1 MASKKS
7 HKKSKSNENQNQN
20 QNQNENTQPNFNNI
34 DMSQLSSM
42 LNNIDMSKLSSILG
56 NNMFG
61 SGDSQ
66 ENAANILQG
75 DKSAAIINAIKP
87 LMSSERAQ
95 ILDMI
100 LQLYNISKLI

>member
-7 HKKSKSNENQNQN
+7 HKKNKSNE
-20 QNQNENTQPNFNNI
+20 NENTQPNFNNI

-61 SGDSQ
+61 SGDSQGDSQ

>member
-7 HKKSKSNENQNQN
+7 HKKSKSNE
-20 QNQNENTQPNFNNI
+20 NENTQPNFNNI

-56 NNMFG
+56 NNMPG